1 MFIIKNGE
9 AYLIDGKVAK
19 KATFS
24 VNELKVSDKE
34 EDIVDI
40 KGEQKYTYDEVYKK
54 LNVAFFSSLEAIMEE
69 SQEEPQ
75 EESQEEPEKEKT
87 NKKNK

>member
-69 SQEEPQ
+69 SK
-75 EESQEEPEKEKT
+75 EESEKEKT